1 MSDVLELFWAFA
13 RVGLLGFGGGPAM
26 IPLIRV
32 EVVDLRA
39 WLTPGEFLDA
49 FAFGNALPGPIA
61 TKMAGYTGFQVA
73 GWAGAAAALA
83 GVAAPTIV
91 AMVLLFALYR
101 RYRERDLVQRFLYGV
116 RPVVVALL
124 ALVVWD
130 FLPTAMSAPDL
141 RWGAW
146 PLWALA
152 GVALGLSLRTRVHP
166 ALLIVAGG
174 ALGWLL

>member
-1 MSDVLELFWAFA
+1 MSEVLELFWAFA

-26 IPLIRV
+26 IPLIQV

-83 GVAAPTIV
+83 GVTAPTIV

-101 RYRERDLVQRFLYGV
+101 RYRERDVVQRFLYGV

-130 FLPTAMSAPDL
+130 FLPTAMHPPDL
-141 RWGAW
+141 RWGSWSLW
-146 PLWALA
+146 PLA
-152 GVALGLSLRTRVHP
+152 GVALLLSLRTRVHP

-174 ALGWLL
+174 AVGWWL